1 MRSIALATVLI
12 LAAATASMAQ
22 ESSGGDAALS
32 YHWVRSNTPP
42 GDCGCFGLN
51 GGSVSGSWNLNGHW
65 SAVAEIGAE
74 HAGNVLS
81 TGGSLTL
88 TSYLGGARYR
98 LPQPWRE
105 RAHAPQP
112 FAQVL
117 LGATHAGGTI
127 AGSGDGAYAFA
138 TRIGGGVDVP
148 LNAHFAVRVVQIDY
162 YLTKA
167 LNATNDHQNNLLL
180 GAGIVFH
187 WSR

>member
-88 TSYLGGARYR
+88 TSYLGRTLQATATLARTCPCSTAVCPGASRSYPCR
-98 LPQPWRE
+98 RHNRRKRRWRVCLC
-105 RAHAPQP
+105 HANRRR
-112 FAQVL
+112 
-117 LGATHAGGTI
+117 
-127 AGSGDGAYAFA
+127 SGCAAECTLRRPRCAD
-138 TRIGGGVDVP
+138 
-148 LNAHFAVRVVQIDY
+148 
-162 YLTKA
+162 
-167 LNATNDHQNNLLL
+167 
-180 GAGIVFH
+180 
-187 WSR
+187 

>member
-1 MRSIALATVLI
+1 
-12 LAAATASMAQ
+12 MAQ
-22 ESSGGDAALS
+22 DPYRGDAALT
-32 YHWVRSNTPP
+32 YHWVRSNSAP

-51 GGSVSGSWNLNGHW
+51 GGAISGSWNLNGRW

-98 LPQPWRE
+98 FPQPWRE
-105 RAHAPQP
+105 SVHAPQP
-112 FAQVL
+112 FAHLL
-117 LGATHAGGTI
+117 LGAAHAGGTV

-138 TRIGGGVDVP
+138 TRVGGGVDVP
-148 LNAHFAVRVVQIDY
+148 LNSHFAVRIVQIDY

-167 LNATNDHQNNLLL
+167 LNATNNHQNNLLV
-180 GAGIVFH
+180 GAGFVFR
-187 WSR
+187 WSRGI